1 MNILFITP
9 SDKTGGGN
17 RVMFEL
23 AARLSRRHRVTCAF
37 PRSPGRPKY
46 RIAPEIRTVAA
57 GFGSEHKYS
66 VLPNLLSLYGWLTA
80 NKNGFDAIVSTGQ
93 ITGILLP
100 YLRHRR
106 LFNFI
111 QADEFAI
118 LKQGHLQKSP
128 FLYNLYA
135 RLMLHN
141 LNAAGINYIF
151 NSKFTYGLFL
161 PAHRNS
167 DVPFRLVPPGVDAPV
182 FKPSPTPRKATPVS
196 VASVARH
203 QTWKGLEVLLKAYVL
218 SPRSLR
224 SQTVWHLISHD
235 DLSGLGVPPSFVIHR
250 PQNDTELA
258 GLLQQADI
266 FLSTSLW
273 EGFGLPALEAMAC
286 GCAVVTS
293 RNGGC
298 DEYAVHGRN
307 CLTYPPGDP
316 AALAGHVQNLLGD
329 SALRSRLAAEGVRT
343 ARRFSWEASAG
354 RLLEILEGAP

>member
-106 LFNFI
+106 LFNYI
-111 QADEFAI
+111 QSDEYAI
-118 LKQGHLQKSP
+118 MEQGHLRGRP
-128 FLYNLYA
+128 LLLGLYS
-135 RLMLHN
+135 RLMSRSLVSP
-141 LNAAGINYIF
+141 GIRCLF
-151 NSKFTYGLFL
+151 NSEFSLRAFTSRHPGRGD
-161 PAHRNS
+161 PGAIIH
-167 DVPFRLVPPGVDAPV
+167 PGVDATV
-182 FKPSPTPRKATPVS
+182 FRPALHRDGRAPLTI
-196 VASVARH
+196 ASLARPH
-203 QTWKGLEVLLKAYVL
+203 ALKGLDVLLRAYRDL
-218 SPRSLR
+218 PAETRAMAR
-224 SQTVWHLISHD
+224 WRLITTD
-235 DLSGLGVPPSFVIHR
+235 DLQKCGVPGSFEIIR